1 MVLYSDLKNW
11 ENGNISD
18 IGVHGLIGLV
28 RYFEGGKT
36 DSDIVYDMQTDAEYT
51 GVPDDTPTAT
61 QDQTDEY
68 LCSQQEDR
76 ANEANERAIHTGEH
90 GGDLNE

>member
-11 ENGNISD
+11 ENGNILD
-18 IGVHGLIGLV
+18 IGIHGLISLV

-36 DSDIVYDMQTDAEYT
+36 DSDIVYDIPTDAEYT

-61 QDQTDEY
+61 DEQTEDY
-68 LCSQQEDR
+68 LASQQEDR
-76 ANEANERAIHTGEH
+76 ANEVNERAIQIGEH
-90 GGDLNE
+90 GGALDE